1 MNMARFSKQFLAG
14 SAAALALL
22 TGQAQAGNYSETLV
36 RSEAVRTATVSYDDL
51 DLASSKGQESLYY
64 RISSAAREV
73 CGSGDYRITGDLGVA
88 ADNEACYER
97 AVNDALSQ
105 ISAGRVASTAD

>member
-1 MNMARFSKQFLAG
+1 MNMARISKQFLAG

-22 TGQAQAGNYSETLV
+22 TFQAQADTYSETLV
-36 RSEAVRTATVSYDDL
+36 KSEAVRTATVNYDDL
-51 DLASSKGQESLYY
+51 DLTSSKGQESLYY
-64 RISSAAREV
+64 RISAAARDV
-73 CGSGDYRITGDLGVA
+73 CGSSDYRITGDLGTA

-105 ISAGRVASTAD
+105 INAGRVASTD